1 MSGAKICAPSRR
13 TRALPLQV
21 VPRTGLA
28 ALAALALAIAPM
40 AWFARDLWGLKHP
53 YGRITDPTAGWFSRD
68 PDGLYHARRVERVF
82 REGLPVEGTDPFLDF
97 PHGARIPWPP
107 YYDLAAWAVV
117 APLAPAEAEPRHAYL
132 ERALSTL
139 PALFGVA
146 SALLAALAGWLL
158 AGLGGAALAG
168 GYAALCW
175 GSINYSHVGN
185 GDHHAWV
192 SMLNASLLLLLTL
205 AVRRGAL
212 ASRRRGLAW
221 GAACGAL
228 AGALV
233 GSWVA
238 ALLYVLA
245 VQLVLAW
252 LLVLR
257 AREPLPGVAT
267 LGFAFHATALA
278 VLLPAVLASPW
289 REELP
294 WIVVNL
300 SWFQPALLALGALA
314 FVPPLALEHGALAP
328 RTRAARLYAPAL
340 ALAILAGALVLA
352 LSGAG
357 PARGIAEG
365 FAWVSRAD
373 RFMHT
378 VLESKPLLGGG
389 ERGTSALF
397 LALGY
402 GVLALPFAWAAAA
415 WLAFRRGELE
425 LLPWVVAVPPLLAQ
439 ALAQRRFAD
448 ALAVPMAVLLGWG
461 FARLARR
468 APAALIAPAGLALAV
483 LAQLPSLGSVIEAR
497 DTSTRWKVGTHED
510 HILGERRLFEWL
522 REHTSE
528 GGDYSVL
535 CHWDRGHAIEW
546 IAWRPSVATNFGS
559 YVGEDSYR
567 DPARFFLA
575 EDPDAA
581 RALLERRRVRYV
593 VAPAAL
599 EAAVESMARIAGAD
613 GGEPF
618 TAPHGGR
625 QAPSARWWRALGGRL
640 LRGGAAPEPAGANG
654 TAPAPALDFL
664 RLVHVSPFRDARF
677 AHPRGGAQPAGFVWE
692 RVAGARLEAR
702 GVPGDELEVRIEV
715 HYPGAAYSIVWQAT
729 AMADGSGLARLRVP
743 YATDSANGDGLARA
757 ARWSLGGRGGA
768 LEVPARAVVGGE
780 ALVLP

>member
-1 MSGAKICAPSRR
+1 
-13 TRALPLQV
+13 
-21 VPRTGLA
+21 
-28 ALAALALAIAPM
+28 M
-40 AWFARDLWGLKHP
+40 AWFARELWGVKHP
-53 YGRITDPTAGWFSRD
+53 YGRMSDPSAGWFSRD

-82 REGLPVEGTDPFLDF
+82 REGLPVAGTDPFLDF

-107 YYDLAAWAVV
+107 YYDLAAWA
-117 APLAPAEAEPRHAYL
+117 ALAPFAPEEADPRHAYL
-132 ERALSTL
+132 ERALATL

-158 AGLGGAALAG
+158 AGIGAAALAG
-168 GYAALCW
+168 LYAALCW
-175 GSINYSHVGN
+175 GSINYSHVGI

-192 SMLNASLLLLLTL
+192 SMLNALLLLLLTL

-212 ASRRRGLAW
+212 RSRGRGLAW

-228 AGALV
+228 AGVLV

-252 LLVLR
+252 LLVVR
-257 AREPLPGVAT
+257 ARQPLPGVAA
-267 LGFAFHATALA
+267 LGFAFHAVALA
-278 VLLPAVLASPW
+278 VLFPAVLASPW
-289 REELP
+289 REDLP

-314 FVPPLALEHGALAP
+314 FVPPLVLERGALAP

-340 ALAILAGALVLA
+340 ALAILAGALILA
-352 LSGAG
+352 LSGSG

-373 RFMHT
+373 RFMDT

-389 ERGTSALF
+389 EPGGSALF

-402 GVLALPFAWAAAA
+402 GVLALPLAWGAAA
-415 WLAFRRGELE
+415 WLAFRRGQLE

-461 FARLARR
+461 FARLVRR
-468 APAALIAPAGLALAV
+468 VPAQLAAPAGLALA
-483 LAQLPSLGSVIEAR
+483 LAAQLPSLGAVTDAR
-497 DTSTRWKVGTHED
+497 DTSTRWKVGTRED

-522 REHTSE
+522 RERTSE
-528 GGDYSVL
+528 GAGDSVL
-535 CHWDRGHAIEW
+535 CHWDRGHTIEW
-546 IAWRPSVATNFGS
+546 VAWRPSVATNFGS

-567 DPARFFLA
+567 DPARFFLS
-575 EDPDAA
+575 EDLESAC
-581 RALLERRRVRYV
+581 ALLERRRVRHV
-593 VAPAAL
+593 VAPASL
-599 EAAVESMARIAGAD
+599 EAAVESMERIARVD

-618 TAPHGGR
+618 AAARGGR
-625 QAPSARWWRALGGRL
+625 TVATSRWWRALGGRL
-640 LRGGAAPEPAGANG
+640 LRGGAAPETPGANG

-664 RLVHVSPFRDARF
+664 RLVHVSPFRDTRF
-677 AHPRGGAQPAGFVWE
+677 ADPRGGAQPAGFVWE
-692 RVAGARLEAR
+692 RVAGARLDAR
-702 GVPGDELEVRIEV
+702 GVPGDELGVRLEID
-715 HYPGAAYSIVWQAT
+715 YPGAAYSIVWRAT
-729 AMADGSGLARLRVP
+729 AVADGSGLARVRVP
-743 YATDSANGDGLARA
+743 YATDAPNGDGLVRN
-757 ARWSLGGRGGA
+757 ARWSLGGRGGV
-768 LEVPARAVVGGE
+768 LEVPERAVSSGE
-780 ALVLP
+780 ALELR